1 MVNRMIRNLTA
12 AVIVT
17 VFWGLV
23 SNPAQADLKLCN
35 NTESRVGVALGYN
48 DTKGWVSE
56 GWWNINPNSCATLL
70 KGDLIARYYYIYA
83 VDYDDAGSWGGKS
96 VLCTQ
101 DKLFVIQ
108 GNTNCEE
115 RGYKK
120 TGFREVDTHEETD
133 WTISL
138 TNSDQDR

>member
-1 MVNRMIRNLTA
+1 MVNRMKRNLAA

-17 VFWGLV
+17 VFCALG
-23 SNPAQADLKLCN
+23 SIPAQADLKLCN

-120 TGFREVDTHEETD
+120 TGFREVDTHEESD